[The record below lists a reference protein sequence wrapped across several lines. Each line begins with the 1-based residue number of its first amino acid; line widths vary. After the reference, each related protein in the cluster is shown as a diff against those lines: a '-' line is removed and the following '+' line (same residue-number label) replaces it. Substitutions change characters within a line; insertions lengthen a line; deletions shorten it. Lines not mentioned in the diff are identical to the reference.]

1 MPKIATLGE
10 VLVEIM
16 ATGPGDG
23 FRDPLEL
30 VGPFPSGA
38 PAIFIDQVAKL
49 GAPCGIIAAVG
60 DDDFGRANITRL
72 GHDGVDTSGIEVRS
86 SDVTATAF
94 VRYRHDGQRDFIFN
108 LRNSAAGKVELS
120 GQARE
125 MLDECGHLHVSGS
138 SLFSSR
144 MVTMANQAIA
154 LVKARGGSVS
164 FDPNIRT
171 GVEPGSAAHAA
182 LRGILVSCD
191 MFLPSGPEVTLLTK
205 ATNRN
210 DAIKEILD
218 MGVSC
223 VVVKHGPGGSS
234 YHDGHTEVWAPGYTI
249 NEVDPTGAGDC
260 FDAAFVTCRL
270 QGREVKES
278 LEYANAAGPWLLP
291 SGAPWK
297 APPPSPSSTS
307 CALAPTR
314 QRRGVWTASSPRS
327 RDRSHHQP
335 VLRLFA
341 PAHPLV
347 IEAAMLQ
354 AAEDEAPLLI
364 EATCNQVNHQGGY
377 TGLTPAA
384 FREMVNNIAQLVD
397 FPEERI
403 TLGGDHLGPSPWR
416 RLPAEEALAEAELMV
431 AAYAA
436 AGYEKL
442 HLDTSMGC
450 KDEPEHL
457 GDALTAERAA
467 RLARVAEQ
475 AAGAAGTM
483 VRYVIGTEVPTPG
496 GALHDIRDLEV
507 TRPEAVFATLDAHR
521 RAFEAVGV
529 GEAFSR
535 VIAVVAQ
542 PGVEFDSEKVVVY
555 DPQHARDL
563 IGALHK
569 MPGLVFEAH
578 STDYQPTE
586 SLAEL
591 VRDGFAVLKVGP
603 GLTFAMR
610 EALYALDHIASEMTP
625 GWQDNSLIVAMEQE
639 MVAHPGYWEH
649 YYPGDPNWQ
658 RIMRHFSYSDRIRY
672 YWASPRRSASRRAA
686 LRPFARHNH
695 PRLPGQPVPADAVPA
710 GGVRRITVAPESAR
724 NRGGERRAPPIRRGL
739 WGNWRRRTRQGG
751 TIRRW
756 TRRGPMTGIT
766 WGALSRHKRAALRT
780 SKLWTSYAEAE
791 KPATGCGLFSPRSPG
806 WGRARHLVTTPSPRS
821 RKQRSTCV
829 TLSSVP
835 GSWSAHEW
843 WGLRNTKPRSRY
855 SVVSTPRNCAP
866 A

>member
-23 FRDPLEL
+23 FRDPLDL

-49 GAPCGIIAAVG
+49 GTPCGIIAAVG

-86 SDVTATAF
+86 TDVTATAF

-164 FDPNIRT
+164 FDPNIRS

-210 DAIKEILD
+210 DAIKEVLD

-278 LEYANAAGPWLLP
+278 LEYANAAG
-291 SGAPWK
+291 
-297 APPPSPSSTS
+297 
-307 CALAPTR
+307 ALAVAVRGPMEGTSTFAQLDELR
-314 QRRGVWTASSPRS
+314 AGSHSEGKRRLDGLFASEPRPLSSPTGITS
-327 RDRSHHQP
+327 VCSG
-335 VLRLFA
+335 
-341 PAHPLV
+341 HPLV

-384 FREMVNNIAQLVD
+384 FREMVSNIAQLVD

-416 RLPAEEALAEAELMV
+416 RLPAEEALAEAETMV

-507 TRPEAVFATLDAHR
+507 TRPGAVFATLDAHR

-535 VIAVVAQ
+535 VVAVVAQ

-555 DPQHARDL
+555 DPQPARDL
-563 IGALHK
+563 IGALKK

-610 EALYALDHIASEMTP
+610 EALYALDDIASEMSP

-672 YWASPRRSASRRAA
+672 YWASPAAQQAVERLFDHFRGTTIPASLVSQFLPTLYPRVASGELPWHPKGLVIEAVRDV
-686 LRPFARHNH
+686 LRQYDVAC
-695 PRLPGQPVPADAVPA
+695 GAISA
-710 GGVRRITVAPESAR
+710 GGP
-724 NRGGERRAPPIRRGL
+724 
-739 WGNWRRRTRQGG
+739 
-751 TIRRW
+751 
-756 TRRGPMTGIT
+756 
-766 WGALSRHKRAALRT
+766 
-780 SKLWTSYAEAE
+780 
-791 KPATGCGLFSPRSPG
+791 
-806 WGRARHLVTTPSPRS
+806 GRAGR
-821 RKQRSTCV
+821 
-829 TLSSVP
+829 
-835 GSWSAHEW
+835 
-843 WGLRNTKPRSRY
+843 
-855 SVVSTPRNCAP
+855 
-866 A
+866 

>member
-1 MPKIATLGE
+1 LPKIATLGE

-120 GQARE
+120 GPARE
-125 MLDECGHLHVSGS
+125 MLDECGHLHLSGS

-260 FDAAFVTCRL
+260 FDAAFMTCRL

-278 LEYANAAGPWLLP
+278 LEYANAAG
-291 SGAPWK
+291 
-297 APPPSPSSTS
+297 
-307 CALAPTR
+307 ALAVAVRGPMEGTSTFAQLDELR
-314 QRRGVWTASSPRS
+314 AGRHSAGKRRLDGLFASEPRPLSSPTGITS
-327 RDRSHHQP
+327 VCS
-335 VLRLFA
+335 
-341 PAHPLV
+341 AHPMV

-416 RLPAEEALAEAELMV
+416 RLPAEEALAEAETMV

-436 AGYEKL
+436 AGYEKV

-457 GDALTAERAA
+457 SDGLTAERAA

-507 TRPEAVFATLDAHR
+507 TRPEAVFATLDAHK

-563 IGALHK
+563 IGALQK

-625 GWQDNSLIVAMEQE
+625 GWQDNSLIAAMEQE

-672 YWASPRRSASRRAA
+672 YWASPPAQQAVERLFDHLRGTTIPASLVSQFLPTLYPRVASGELPWHPKA
-686 LRPFARHNH
+686 L
-695 PRLPGQPVPADAVPA
+695 VIEAVREVLRQYDLACGAIGA
-710 GGVRRITVAPESAR
+710 GGP
-724 NRGGERRAPPIRRGL
+724 
-739 WGNWRRRTRQGG
+739 
-751 TIRRW
+751 
-756 TRRGPMTGIT
+756 
-766 WGALSRHKRAALRT
+766 
-780 SKLWTSYAEAE
+780 
-791 KPATGCGLFSPRSPG
+791 
-806 WGRARHLVTTPSPRS
+806 GRAGR
-821 RKQRSTCV
+821 
-829 TLSSVP
+829 
-835 GSWSAHEW
+835 
-843 WGLRNTKPRSRY
+843 
-855 SVVSTPRNCAP
+855 
-866 A
+866 

>member
-1 MPKIATLGE
+1 
-10 VLVEIM
+10 M
-16 ATGPGDG
+16 ATGQGDG

-164 FDPNIRT
+164 FDPNIRS
-171 GVEPGSAAHAA
+171 GAEPGSAVHAA
-182 LRGILVSCD
+182 FRGILVSCD
-191 MFLPSGPEVTLLTK
+191 MFLPSGPEVTVLTK
-205 ATNRN
+205 ATNRS

-234 YHDGHTEVWAPGYTI
+234 YHDSHTDVWAPGYTI

-278 LEYANAAGPWLLP
+278 LEYANAAG
-291 SGAPWK
+291 
-297 APPPSPSSTS
+297 
-307 CALAPTR
+307 ALAVAVRGPMEGTSTFAQLDELR
-314 QRRGVWTASSPRS
+314 AGSHSAGKRRLDGLFASEPRPLSSPTGITS
-327 RDRSHHQP
+327 VCSG
-335 VLRLFA
+335 
-341 PAHPLV
+341 HPLV

-364 EATCNQVNHQGGY
+364 EATCNQVNHLGGY

-384 FREMVNNIAQLVD
+384 FREMVNNIAELVD

-416 RLPAEEALAEAELMV
+416 RLPAEEALAEAGAMV

-467 RLARVAEQ
+467 RLARVAEE
-475 AAGAAGTM
+475 AAGAAGTS

-507 TRPEAVFATLDAHR
+507 TRPGAVFATLDAHR

-529 GEAFSR
+529 GDAFNR

-563 IGALHK
+563 IGALKK

-610 EALYALDHIASEMTP
+610 QALYALDQIASEMSP
-625 GWQDNSLIVAMEQE
+625 GWQDNSLMVAMEQE
-639 MVAHPGYWEH
+639 MLAHPGYWEH

-672 YWASPRRSASRRAA
+672 YWASPGAKQAVERLFDHLRGTTIPASLVSQFLPTLYPRVASGELPWHPKGLVIEAVRDVLRQYDVACRAI
-686 LRPFARHNH
+686 
-695 PRLPGQPVPADAVPA
+695 GT
-710 GGVRRITVAPESAR
+710 GGP
-724 NRGGERRAPPIRRGL
+724 
-739 WGNWRRRTRQGG
+739 
-751 TIRRW
+751 
-756 TRRGPMTGIT
+756 
-766 WGALSRHKRAALRT
+766 
-780 SKLWTSYAEAE
+780 
-791 KPATGCGLFSPRSPG
+791 
-806 WGRARHLVTTPSPRS
+806 GRAGR
-821 RKQRSTCV
+821 
-829 TLSSVP
+829 
-835 GSWSAHEW
+835 
-843 WGLRNTKPRSRY
+843 
-855 SVVSTPRNCAP
+855 
-866 A
+866 

>member
-1 MPKIATLGE
+1 M
-10 VLVEIM
+10 EIM

-125 MLDECGHLHVSGS
+125 MLDECGHLHLSGS

-234 YHDGHTEVWAPGYTI
+234 YHDRHTEVWAPGYTI

-278 LEYANAAGPWLLP
+278 LEYANAAG
-291 SGAPWK
+291 
-297 APPPSPSSTS
+297 
-307 CALAPTR
+307 ALAVAVRGPMEGTSTFAQLDELR
-314 QRRGVWTASSPRS
+314 AGSHPAEKRRLDGLFASEPRPLSSPTGITS
-327 RDRSHHQP
+327 VCSG
-335 VLRLFA
+335 
-341 PAHPLV
+341 HPLV

-416 RLPAEEALAEAELMV
+416 RLPAEEALAEAETMV

-610 EALYALDHIASEMTP
+610 EALYVLDHIASEMTP

-672 YWASPRRSASRRAA
+672 YWASPPAQQAVERLFDHLRGTTIPASLVSQFLPTLYPRVASGELPWHPKA
-686 LRPFARHNH
+686 L
-695 PRLPGQPVPADAVPA
+695 VIEAVRDVLRQYDVACGAIGA
-710 GGVRRITVAPESAR
+710 GGP
-724 NRGGERRAPPIRRGL
+724 
-739 WGNWRRRTRQGG
+739 
-751 TIRRW
+751 
-756 TRRGPMTGIT
+756 
-766 WGALSRHKRAALRT
+766 
-780 SKLWTSYAEAE
+780 
-791 KPATGCGLFSPRSPG
+791 
-806 WGRARHLVTTPSPRS
+806 GRAGR
-821 RKQRSTCV
+821 
-829 TLSSVP
+829 
-835 GSWSAHEW
+835 
-843 WGLRNTKPRSRY
+843 
-855 SVVSTPRNCAP
+855 
-866 A
+866 

>member
-1 MPKIATLGE
+1 M
-10 VLVEIM
+10 EIM

-125 MLDECGHLHVSGS
+125 MLDECGHLHLSGS

-278 LEYANAAGPWLLP
+278 LEYANAAG
-291 SGAPWK
+291 
-297 APPPSPSSTS
+297 
-307 CALAPTR
+307 ALAVAVRGPMEGTSTFAQLDELR
-314 QRRGVWTASSPRS
+314 AGPHPAEKRRLDGLFASEPRPLSSPTGITS
-327 RDRSHHQP
+327 VCSG
-335 VLRLFA
+335 
-341 PAHPLV
+341 HPLV

-416 RLPAEEALAEAELMV
+416 RLPAEEALAEAETMV

-507 TRPEAVFATLDAHR
+507 TRPGAVFATLDAHR

-563 IGALHK
+563 IGALKK

-610 EALYALDHIASEMTP
+610 EALYALDHIASEMSP

-672 YWASPRRSASRRAA
+672 YWASPAAQQAVERLFDHLRGTTIPASLVSQFLPTLYPRVASGELPWHPKA
-686 LRPFARHNH
+686 L
-695 PRLPGQPVPADAVPA
+695 VIEAVRDVLRQYDVACGAIGA
-710 GGVRRITVAPESAR
+710 GGP
-724 NRGGERRAPPIRRGL
+724 
-739 WGNWRRRTRQGG
+739 
-751 TIRRW
+751 
-756 TRRGPMTGIT
+756 
-766 WGALSRHKRAALRT
+766 
-780 SKLWTSYAEAE
+780 
-791 KPATGCGLFSPRSPG
+791 
-806 WGRARHLVTTPSPRS
+806 GRAGR
-821 RKQRSTCV
+821 
-829 TLSSVP
+829 
-835 GSWSAHEW
+835 
-843 WGLRNTKPRSRY
+843 
-855 SVVSTPRNCAP
+855 
-866 A
+866 